1 MTHATLRNPRRKDQP
16 LLPHPE
22 PSVKCVNTWSEV
34 FSAWCNLNVSNSD
47 FDEMGERRE
56 EGLEWEG
63 EEGGG
68 EQGWY
73 DYHAGECFDLDE
85 ELAKRKDKAFQRL
98 KNDGR
103 V

>member
-1 MTHATLRNPRRKDQP
+1 MGGRGRLASGASRERWRMRGVLVGLR
-16 LLPHPE
+16 
-22 PSVKCVNTWSEV
+22 V
-34 FSAWCNLNVSNSD
+34 SAL
-47 FDEMGERRE
+47 GERRE
-56 EGLEWEG
+56 EGGEWEG
-63 EEGGG
+63 EEGGGG

-85 ELAKRKDKAFQRL
+85 ESAKRKDKAFQRL